1 MPKHSLKNGILIAE
15 SIVKFKENFRGL
27 TQSCAVLAVNVS
39 NNDVN
44 LSANALLGSLIKN
57 DADDVL
63 SESFLCNA
71 EDSIRSEH
79 NLTTNDVAGLMP
91 LSKICSSDICGES
104 TTNKSFQHRNKIK
117 VDLLRA
123 NKVNVQG
130 DGMSLNDNGFID
142 DCGTKAD
149 SASHPSGDSE
159 NHKNNRRKLRIEDIN
174 IENKDFAEDLLKM
187 LNEFRVL

>member
-1 MPKHSLKNGILIAE
+1 MLNAFCKDFAAGEYIMPKHSLKNGILVAE

-79 NLTTNDVAGLMP
+79 NLTTNDGGGLMP
-91 LSKICSSDICGES
+91 LSKICSSDFCGGS
-104 TTNKSFQHRNKIK
+104 TTNKSIRIK
-117 VDLLRA
+117 
-123 NKVNVQG
+123 
-130 DGMSLNDNGFID
+130 
-142 DCGTKAD
+142 
-149 SASHPSGDSE
+149 
-159 NHKNNRRKLRIEDIN
+159 
-174 IENKDFAEDLLKM
+174 
-187 LNEFRVL
+187 